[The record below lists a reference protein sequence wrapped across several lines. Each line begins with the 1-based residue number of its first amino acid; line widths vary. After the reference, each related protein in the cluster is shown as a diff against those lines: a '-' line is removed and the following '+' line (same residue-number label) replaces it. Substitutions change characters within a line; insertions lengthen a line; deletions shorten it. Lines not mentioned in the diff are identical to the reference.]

1 MDDIHVARKLHTLV
15 ILWAH
20 LGKHK
25 KTSKATPYV
34 CSDFFMATREGAESP
49 LVFAELEKLE
59 SRGHPSRVKNRR
71 LFLVLADGA

>member
-25 KTSKATPYV
+25 KRRKRRPTYIAI
-34 CSDFFMATREGAESP
+34 FMATREGAESP

-59 SRGHPSRVKNRR
+59 SRGHPSRVKNRS